1 MLKTL
6 KFKLYNNDNYQKRFD
21 KEISI
26 CRKVYNA
33 AKETY
38 EYAAASGVYLSEFDL
53 NNQLPS
59 CKKEFP
65 YLKKVHSGCLQAVIS
80 TFRKAYD
87 NYYRQ
92 LKNGTVAKLK
102 AKYLNR
108 CSQNNQSVNYKH
120 LREIGRPKWAKKKE
134 FNSIQF
140 KTFQIKNGKIK
151 LPNWGFIKVFN
162 EKYLNKYEIT
172 RTRNAILKK
181 EVDGLYIS
189 IVIDIVPIQKD
200 NNNQVVG
207 IDMGIKYFC
216 VTSDGEFI
224 DNPRFLEKQFK
235 TLRVAQR
242 KLSRKYKKGVK
253 IQSKNYYK
261 QVDVVARLHKKVK
274 DARRDFLHKKST
286 YLANN
291 YNIVIHEDLN
301 IAGMVK
307 SNLSRHI
314 YDVSWGTF
322 FLMLAYKTQVIK
334 VNPAYTSQKCSNCGH
349 ICKENRLTQSI
360 FKCVSCNFEQNAD
373 HNGSLNIKKA
383 GTSAINANLNQ

>member
-26 CRKVYNA
+26 CRKVYNT

-38 EYAAASGVYLSEFDL
+38 EYAASSGVYLSEFDL

-80 TFRKAYD
+80 TLKKAYD

-92 LKNGTVAKLK
+92 LKDGTIAKLK

-108 CSQNNQSVNYKH
+108 CSKNNQPVNYKH

-140 KTFQIKNGKIK
+140 KTFQIKKGKIK
-151 LPNWGFIKVFN
+151 LPGWGFIKVFN
-162 EKYLNKYEIT
+162 EKYLSKYEIS

-224 DNPRFLEKQFK
+224 DNPRFLEKQLK

-274 DARRDFLHKKST
+274 DARKDFLHKKST

-291 YNIVIHEDLN
+291 YDIVIHEDLN
-301 IAGMVK
+301 ITGMVK

-349 ICKENRLTQSI
+349 TCKENRLTQSI

-373 HNGSLNIKKA
+373 YNGATNIKEA
-383 GTSAINANLNQ
+383 GTSAINANLSH